1 MSRKQICTQNV
12 KMKNTSE
19 QHPDRIYYGMSMPAV
34 TSCPF
39 RGACADGCFA
49 DSGRQAWASVRQAYQ
64 ENRDMYDEGTFFT
77 KLDDELY
84 KICLKAEK
92 AHKQVYVRL
101 HDSGDFF
108 SYRYLCD
115 WLAFMTRYPDVH
127 FYAYTKSIPYMES
140 ARKQGLLPPNFTYV
154 YSCGGSRDD
163 LIEPRIHRHAI
174 VVDSED
180 DIPEGYVNGSHDD
193 FPASQKD
200 IKGIA
205 LVFHGHGKRFN
216 TIIPE

>member
-1 MSRKQICTQNV
+1 MSRKAILTQNA
-12 KMKNTSE
+12 KMMMTME
-19 QHPDRIYYGMSMPAV
+19 QHPYMALYCMSMPARG
-34 TSCPF
+34 TCPYA
-39 RGACADGCFA
+39 GECLKGCYA
-49 DSGRQAWASVRQAYQ
+49 QSGKQALRDAVRAYQ
-64 ENRDMYDEGTFFT
+64 ENLDMYNEGSFFT
-77 KLDDELY
+77 KLDTELLN
-84 KICLKAEK
+84 IVLKAEK

-127 FYAYTKSIPYMES
+127 FYAYTKSIPFMEK
-140 ARKQGLLPPNFTYV
+140 ARERGIIPKNFTYV
-154 YSCGGSRDD
+154 YSCGGSKDD

-174 VVDSED
+174 VVDSES